1 MKQYTRTTASELPVA
16 RNMPPRHQ
24 TPTVCDGQTSCTQHA
39 SANHKSS
46 QILPLIHAVQDLFQ
60 DKKELIC

>member
-46 QILPLIHAVQDLFQ
+46 QILPLIHA
-60 DKKELIC
+60 DKICLKIKKTFIS